1 MQHAGAGLSPM
12 LLHKSAFREMLS
24 PAEKKRLDV
33 WKSQIRKKMDKPLA
47 VCVYWM
53 KHTLRKS
60 QSFRQGFLSCGERD
74 LGHFAVLHAIR
85 SNNLPVL
92 RFLIEARDPQRF
104 CLKYQGTAVLF
115 APGRA
120 VNRLMPNA
128 YEDDEPYLY
137 TAILHGTAQCVEQLL
152 MMLAE
157 TGTGDGLVRR
167 PANGFCQNTTLLSL
181 ALRRLCTSAPSRMCE
196 ASEKVKHL
204 LLHGANPMLP
214 DAYGATSLTVYCE
227 HATAVCAESVL
238 KGLLYNKVSNTD
250 DRKQMWAMVTLLSS
264 SFPRTFG
271 LAITDSRMWMES
283 GVYNPL
289 QIPAANGNTWLLCVL
304 LHAGVK
310 LDTVDHLGRNALFA
324 AIVSRVHCGL
334 DGVCEMAGAGVV
346 FESPIPTGRGA
357 TVITTPLVSLN
368 FLIRR
373 GINTHQVD
381 SDGCTPIIHLL
392 LHFPHSDY
400 LYQKIDLLYMGGVD
414 VEHISQLNHTALSLA
429 EHLAHT
435 APDTFNCILQLILAL
450 IKQNRTLLHEDMHR
464 AAWGSAL
471 FPIPFHIPNDM
482 FDVA

>member
-24 PAEKKRLDV
+24 GAENKRLEA
-33 WKSQIRKKMDKPLA
+33 WKGQIRKKMDKPFA
-47 VCVYWM
+47 VCVHWM

-104 CLKYQGTAVLF
+104 CLKHQGTAELF
-115 APGRA
+115 EPSSQAS
-120 VNRLMPNA
+120 RLMPNA

-137 TAILHGTAQCVEQLL
+137 TALLHGSAQCVDQLL
-152 MMLAE
+152 RMLRE
-157 TGTGDGLVRR
+157 TGDGVAHR
-167 PANGFCQNTTLLSL
+167 PANGFCNNTTFLSL
-181 ALRRLCTSAPSRMCE
+181 ALHLLCTCAHDRTCE

-214 DAYGATSLTVYCE
+214 DAFGATSLTVYCE

-238 KGLLYNKVSNTD
+238 KGLLYKKSSNAE
-250 DRKQMWAMVTLLSS
+250 DRNRMWAMVTLLSS
-264 SFPRTFG
+264 KFPRTSG
-271 LAITDSRMWMES
+271 LTMTDSRMWMES

-289 QIPAANGNTWLLCVL
+289 HIPATNGNTWLLYVL
-304 LHAGVK
+304 LQGGVK
-310 LDTVDHLGRNALFA
+310 LDSVDHLGRNALFVGN
-324 AIVSRVHCGL
+324 VSLVHRGP
-334 DGVCEMAGAGVV
+334 DGMCDVAGAGVV
-346 FESPIPTGRGA
+346 FENRSNTGPGA
-357 TVITTPLVSLN
+357 TVVTTPVASLN
-368 FLIRR
+368 FLIRH
-373 GINTHQVD
+373 GINTRQID

-392 LHFPHSDY
+392 LHYPHSDY

-429 EHLAHT
+429 QHLADSC
-435 APDTFNCILQLILAL
+435 PETFDCIVQLISAL

-464 AAWGSAL
+464 AAWGNTL
-471 FPIPFHIPNDM
+471 FPIPFHIPHDI
-482 FDVA
+482 FDTV